1 MKRRTIARGIALV
14 LLAYVT
20 ALALV
25 AIDRD
30 EMRTYRSLSRDAMLA
45 KLADVHDASFD
56 SSFLG
61 SFVVI
66 GVVVLCANGLTTA
79 VERVIDRIS
88 PPQLPQ
94 STSEGMMN
102 ASDSHV
108 G

>member
-25 AIDRD
+25 AINKD
-30 EMRTYRSLSRDAMLA
+30 EMRTYRSLSREAMLA

-56 SSFLG
+56 GSFLG
-61 SFVVI
+61 SFMVLGVI
-66 GVVVLCANGLTTA
+66 VLCADGLTTA

-88 PPQLPQ
+88 PPELPEP
-94 STSEGMMN
+94 TSEGLMN
-102 ASDSHV
+102 ASDSHL